1 MNNAFKTEN
10 DTETLAAEV
19 TCLKALVTYLLKA
32 VGQADAGRIIVN
44 MERQISEIDDE
55 HLSGTF
61 KNTIAQIKT
70 EYRKYFPAWQLM
82 LSGDNATN
90 R

>member
-1 MNNAFKTEN
+1 MNHAFKTEN
-10 DTETLAAEV
+10 DTEKLAAEV

-61 KNTIAQIKT
+61 KNTNAQIKT
-70 EYRKYFPAWQLM
+70 EYRK
-82 LSGDNATN
+82 
-90 R
+90 

>member
-1 MNNAFKTEN
+1 M
-10 DTETLAAEV
+10 

-70 EYRKYFPAWQLM
+70 EYRK
-82 LSGDNATN
+82 
-90 R
+90 